1 MTITIDFTE
10 LEAVNL
16 AVELRSAAQAAYT
29 DDRLNCA
36 ETLYRLAAK
45 AYAKLGGPKAHARWI
60 SCRAMADA
68 IRNEMLAI
76 AAGDKD
82 EADYLGT
89 QNLAA
94 VKEAA

>member
-1 MTITIDFTE
+1 MITIDFTV

-29 DDRLNCA
+29 DDRLSCA
-36 ETLYRLAAK
+36 ETLYRLAAR
-45 AYAKLGGPKAHARWI
+45 AYAKLDTPRARARCN
-60 SCRAMADA
+60 SCNAMADA
-68 IRNEMLAI
+68 IRSEMLAI
-76 AAGDKD
+76 VAGDTA

-94 VKEAA
+94 VTEAA

>member
-36 ETLYRLAAK
+36 ETLYRLAAR
-45 AYAKLGGPKAHARWI
+45 AYAKLDTSLARARCN
-60 SCRAMADA
+60 SCNAMADA

-76 AAGDKD
+76 AAGDKE

-89 QNLAA
+89 QNLNAI
-94 VKEAA
+94 KEAA